1 MNLVEHKEPVDDL
14 IEGGVIGQAFGRG
27 VGLSAFHSGRAAS
40 SPEIEVRKWRVFG
53 VHFGYSVSM
62 ELDSDACFR
71 AVRARDRR
79 FDGRFFVGVASTHVY
94 CRPICPARPPKREN
108 MRFYTSAAAAEG
120 AGFRPCLRCR
130 PERAPGLASVDAVS
144 RLVGAAIAGIEEH
157 ALSSAKVGELAA
169 SLGVSDRHLRR
180 VTESELGVS
189 PIELAQTQRLLMAKR
204 LLGETHLS
212 QTEIA
217 FASGFG
223 SVRRF
228 NALFK
233 SRYGLSPR
241 ALRGNANAL
250 EGLHCRLEFRPP
262 IAWSRLLD
270 YLARRAIPGVEMADS
285 THYRRTVAIDEH
297 RGWIAVS
304 AGKKDNALNVEIS
317 PSLAPVI
324 GAVIARVKRLFDLG
338 AVPDAVSALLVQDP
352 LLAAVVRRIPGLRVA
367 GAFDGFELAVRAI
380 LGQQISVKGATTLAG
395 RWAQAF
401 GELVATPFPG
411 LNRLSPSAQR
421 MVSVSVDEI
430 AALGIVGARARSLS
444 ALAKAVLD
452 KQVVLTFAPN
462 VEEQIEALLR
472 LPGVGPW
479 TANYIAMRALHW
491 PDAFPSGDLM
501 LMRAA
506 NATQRQLQELSQA
519 WRPWRAYATHYLWN
533 SLPRPDQVIR

>member
-1 MNLVEHKEPVDDL
+1 
-14 IEGGVIGQAFGRG
+14 
-27 VGLSAFHSGRAAS
+27 
-40 SPEIEVRKWRVFG
+40 
-53 VHFGYSVSM
+53 M

-79 FDGRFFVGVASTHVY
+79 FDGQFFVAITSTRIY
-94 CRPICPARPPKREN
+94 CRPICPARPAKRDN
-108 MRFYTSAAAAEG
+108 MRFYSSAAAAER

-157 ALSSAKVGELAA
+157 ALSSAHVGDLAA

-180 VTESELGVS
+180 ITESELGVS

-204 LLGETHLS
+204 LLGDTRLS

-241 ALRGNANAL
+241 ALRGTATAA
-250 EGLHCRLEFRPP
+250 EGLHCQLEFRPP
-262 IAWSRLLD
+262 FAWEALLD
-270 YLARRAIPGVEMADS
+270 HLRLRAIPGVEMADA
-285 THYRRTVAIDEH
+285 THYRRTVSIDDTQ
-297 RGWIAVS
+297 GWIAVS
-304 AGKKDNALNVEIS
+304 LGKKANALNVDVS

-324 GAVIARVKRLFDLG
+324 GSVIVRVKRLFDLG
-338 AVPDAVSALLVQDP
+338 AVPDAVSVLLSQDP
-352 LLAAVVRRIPGLRVA
+352 LLAKVVRRIPGLRVA

-380 LGQQISVKGATTLAG
+380 LGQQVSVKSATTLAG

-401 GELVATPFPG
+401 GTPIATPYPE
-411 LNRLSPSAQR
+411 LNRLTPSAQQ
-421 MVSVSVDEI
+421 MASVSAEQLI
-430 AALGIVGARARSLS
+430 ALGIVGARARC
-444 ALAKAVLD
+444 LATLAPAVLERR
-452 KQVVLTFAPN
+452 VVLTFVAN
-462 VEEQIEALLR
+462 VEEQIEGLMR
-472 LPGVGPW
+472 LPGIGPW
-479 TANYIAMRALHW
+479 TAQYIAMRALHW

-506 NATQRQLQELSQA
+506 NASQKRLESLSQA
-519 WRPWRAYATHYLWN
+519 WRPWRAYATHYLWQ
-533 SLPRPDQVIR
+533 SLGVTP